1 VELND
6 PFFSSED
13 TTMNRSHLL
22 LSGLC
27 SLAVFAA
34 ACTGPRAYTRG
45 EYADPNTIELLSDNF
60 SENDLQ
66 LIARTMVDSLSESA
80 AFQRIEGQP
89 LIIVGD
95 MRNRTSEHID
105 MGSLADKVR
114 VQLIRTGKFSF
125 IDRDARQQIA
135 EEYEYQQSGYVRQD
149 QAAGPGEQHGADYI
163 LTGTISS
170 IVQQAGRD
178 KMVYYK
184 MTMQLTNLRTGVIEW
199 ADEKELRK
207 KFRQRAVGW

>member
-1 VELND
+1 MKRTQTILTALCTL
-6 PFFSSED
+6 S
-13 TTMNRSHLL
+13 LL
-22 LSGLC
+22 
-27 SLAVFAA
+27 AA
-34 ACTGPRAYTRG
+34 ACQGPRAYTRG
-45 EYADPNTIELLSDNF
+45 EYADPNAIELLSDNF

-66 LIARTMVDSLSESA
+66 LIARRMVESLQESP
-80 AFQRIEGQP
+80 AFARIEGQP
-89 LIIVGD
+89 MVMVGE

-105 MGSLADKVR
+105 MASLSDKVR
-114 VQLIRTGKFSF
+114 VQLIQTGKFSF

-135 EEYEYQQSGYVRQD
+135 EEYEYQQSGYVRPD
-149 QAAGPGEQHGADYI
+149 QAAGPGEQHAAEYV
-163 LTGTISS
+163 LTGSISS

-178 KMVYYK
+178 KMIYYK

>member
-1 VELND
+1 MKLKNAYLVA
-6 PFFSSED
+6 
-13 TTMNRSHLL
+13 
-22 LSGLC
+22 LC
-27 SLAVFAA
+27 GITLFTA
-34 ACTGPRAYTRG
+34 ACGGPRAYTRG
-45 EYADPNTIELLSDNF
+45 VYADPSTIELLSDNF

-66 LIARTMVDSLSESA
+66 LIAKRMVDSLQDST
-80 AFQRIEGQP
+80 AFARIDNQP
-89 LIIVGD
+89 LIVVGE

-105 MGSLADKVR
+105 MASLADKVR
-114 VQLIRTGKFSF
+114 VQLMHTGKFTF
-125 IDRDARQQIA
+125 IDVDARQQIA
-135 EEYEYQQSGYVRQD
+135 EEYEYQQSGYVRAD
-149 QAAGPGEQHGADYI
+149 QASGPGEQHGADYI

-178 KMVYYK
+178 KMIYYK